1 MLVFVDESGCPGLKL
16 ESGSTPHFGLT
27 LVIFEDHRE
36 AGSTENTIKKAR
48 SSLHLSEDYE
58 FRFSR
63 SSPRIKKAFLQAV
76 ARHRFH
82 YFSIVINKANL
93 RGKGFRYPWAF
104 YKFAV
109 GLVFQN
115 AAFLL
120 EDATVIFDGSG
131 SRRFRRELKT
141 YVRKT
146 VTQKTGRQGLIKE
159 VQMQDSK
166 RSNLVQLADMICGA
180 ITHSYKKRA
189 RDPRCYQS
197 MISGRERQV
206 QFWPTKDSPNPSL

>member
-1 MLVFVDESGCPGLKL
+1 M
-16 ESGSTPHFGLT
+16 
-27 LVIFEDHRE
+27 
-36 AGSTENTIKKAR
+36 KKVVEIE
-48 SSLHLSEDYE
+48 SLH
-58 FRFSR
+58 FSYPDGTAALKGISLTVEEGER
-63 SSPRIKKAFLQAV
+63 VALMGPNGAGKSTFLLHLNGIFSGDGAIRIDGLPVEKQNLKAIRQ
-76 ARHRFH
+76 
-82 YFSIVINKANL
+82 K
-93 RGKGFRYPWAF
+93 
-104 YKFAV
+104 V

-189 RDPRCYQS
+189 RDPRCYRS